1 MRDSSCSCNSHTDA
15 PRASSQGLARPSL
28 PLQRMNCGV
37 LADSNAEFRSKQGGR
52 VMNTRF
58 SIRSLNSLHRMAPTY
73 RVVVFRIPT
82 TPSKCL
88 LEREWPVSPLLCP
101 PRTEDRVKWYQKL
114 HFLALVPGLSPGPV
128 LSTVLVFP
136 ELCLGTRKALRKEK
150 ICGDL

>member
-1 MRDSSCSCNSHTDA
+1 
-15 PRASSQGLARPSL
+15 
-28 PLQRMNCGV
+28 
-37 LADSNAEFRSKQGGR
+37 
-52 VMNTRF
+52 
-58 SIRSLNSLHRMAPTY
+58 MAPTY

-88 LEREWPVSPLLCP
+88 LERGWPVSPLLCP
-101 PRTEDRVKWYQKL
+101 PQTEDRVKWYQKF
-114 HFLALVPGLSPGPV
+114 HFLAWVPGLSPGPV